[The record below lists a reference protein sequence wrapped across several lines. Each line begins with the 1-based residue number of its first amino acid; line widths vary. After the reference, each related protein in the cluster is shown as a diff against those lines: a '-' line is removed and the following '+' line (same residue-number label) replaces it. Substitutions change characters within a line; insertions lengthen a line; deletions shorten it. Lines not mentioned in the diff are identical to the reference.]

1 MSNSSIRLK
10 LFHFHQGIA
19 GIGKVRNEEGIMRE
33 RTSNLGDLK
42 YVQIHDLDDSFNN
55 SGVHCTYDL
64 RLQIKQRGS
73 FVSGFK

>member
-1 MSNSSIRLK
+1 MLVGGDG
-10 LFHFHQGIA
+10 QA
-19 GIGKVRNEEGIMRE
+19 GGDEGIMRE

-55 SGVHCTYDL
+55 SRVHCTYDL

-73 FVSGFK
+73 FVNGFK

>member
-1 MSNSSIRLK
+1 MGLLLGGGAR
-10 LFHFHQGIA
+10 QG
-19 GIGKVRNEEGIMRE
+19 GGNFSFEGIMRE

-55 SGVHCTYDL
+55 SRVHCTYDL

-73 FVSGFK
+73 FVNGFK

>member
-1 MSNSSIRLK
+1 MEARNCIKRLLK
-10 LFHFHQGIA
+10 DLTTGSW
-19 GIGKVRNEEGIMRE
+19 GDEGIMRE

-55 SGVHCTYDL
+55 SRVHCTYDL

-73 FVSGFK
+73 FVNGFK